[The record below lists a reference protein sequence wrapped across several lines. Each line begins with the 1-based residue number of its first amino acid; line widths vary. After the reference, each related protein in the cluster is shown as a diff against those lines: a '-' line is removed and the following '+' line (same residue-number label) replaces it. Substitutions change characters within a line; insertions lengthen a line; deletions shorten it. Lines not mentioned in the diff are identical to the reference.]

1 MLDTIHR
8 SHEDRFRIN
17 VDEPHEVRCGT
28 ERLRRSEGQQ
38 RKAMARA
45 GTSAANVSPAPGRA

>member
-17 VDEPHEVRCGT
+17 VDEPHEVRCRT
-28 ERLRRSEGQQ
+28 ERLRRSEEQQ
-38 RKAMARA
+38 RKAMAR
-45 GTSAANVSPAPGRA
+45 ANVSPAPGRA